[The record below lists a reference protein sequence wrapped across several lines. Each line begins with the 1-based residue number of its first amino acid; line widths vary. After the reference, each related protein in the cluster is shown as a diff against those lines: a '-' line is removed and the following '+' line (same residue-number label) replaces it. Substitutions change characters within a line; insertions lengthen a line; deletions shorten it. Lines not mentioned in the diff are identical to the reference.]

1 MKKVQLLVVKRMRNM
16 MTAFIVLLMLV
27 SVVPGASAQFDQLET
42 SDEITV
48 LRGDYGSGTVWLT
61 NAGGFTYK
69 VVSYQRFWV
78 EDSSGNKIDGFTF
91 NISPHVFSDWTPKGR
106 YSFSYNITCPSNVS
120 GGTYTLFMRFLAFT
134 SDGSMYILYA
144 RIPLHVIS
152 EPLNFGVAEAY
163 VQNRPGSS
171 YVLNGET
178 IVVFSHVTN
187 IGHGNVSAVGQVS
200 LIKDGKTY
208 FLENRTL
215 TFVPGDNLVRFEVP
229 VGYDLPSGTYRLH
242 YLLQYDGGTYRY
254 SKDFPVKFGVT
265 LVGVSLKSDEVNVNE
280 DNRAYVTVLSER
292 FIGMNL
298 TVEAYR
304 DGELISKAVERT
316 EIGGGTTVLEVP
328 LPTNVSGSITAVI
341 KLAFG
346 ERLIGEGNVTYTVS
360 APPVLANVSYERTA
374 NDEVLFK
381 LAVENPGDGS
391 VDGVLAY
398 RISSDDGV
406 LYKDSMEVA
415 IPPGT
420 SEITVKFQVP
430 VGKTVYYEF
439 ALTAAGETS
448 TAKGELYLEPPA
460 PTTTTSSPTPT
471 TSSTAPS
478 NTTTIGGGG
487 GSRGLWVGLVAVA
500 FILLAAGAF
509 YYLNRAEGTG
519 KKRVRPKPKRRS
531 PLGRF
536 KRPKK
541 PEFKENKELPR
552 KK

>member
-1 MKKVQLLVVKRMRNM
+1 MKKAGILL
-16 MTAFIVLLMLV
+16 LSLMLLSTAHLV
-27 SVVPGASAQFDQLET
+27 SAQSGLVT
-42 SDEITV
+42 SDTISIV
-48 LRGDYGSGTVWLT
+48 RGDYSEGVLTLKSTV
-61 NAGGFTYK
+61 GFTYH
-69 VVSYQRFWV
+69 VVSFR
-78 EDSSGNKIDGFTF
+78 GFLVFDENMNRVNGF
-91 NISPHVFSDWTPKGR
+91 NFTISPSVFTDWQAGDTHTVR
-106 YSFSYNITCPSNVS
+106 YRLECPRNVS
-120 GGTYTLFMRFLAFT
+120 PGNYTLR
-134 SDGSMYILYA
+134 
-144 RIPLHVIS
+144 
-152 EPLNFGVAEAY
+152 LNFIASTQNGLIYVVPVDVALTVMGSPLKFGDVGAY
-163 VQNRPGSS
+163 VQDRPDSS

-178 IVVFSHVTN
+178 IVVFSYVTN

-200 LIKDGKTY
+200 LVRDGKTY
-208 FLENRTL
+208 FFENRTL
-215 TFVPGDNLVRFEVP
+215 TFVPGDGLVQFEVP
-229 VGYDLPSGTYRLH
+229 VGYDLSPGTYRLH
-242 YLLQYDGGTYRY
+242 YLLRYDGGTYGY

-265 LVGVSLKSDEVNVNE
+265 LVGVSLKSDEVKVNE

-292 FIGMNL
+292 LIGMNL

-304 DGELISKAVERT
+304 DGELISRAVEPT

-341 KLAFG
+341 KLTFG

-381 LAVENPGDGS
+381 LAVENPGNGS
-391 VDGVLAY
+391 VNGVLTY

-406 LYKDSMEVA
+406 LYKDSIEES

-420 SEITVKFQVP
+420 REITVKFEVP

-439 ALTAAGETS
+439 TLIAAGETS
-448 TAKGELYLEPPA
+448 TAKGQLYLEPPE

-471 TSSTAPS
+471 TSSTSPS
-478 NTTTIGGGG
+478 NTTTTGGGG
-487 GSRGLWVGLVAVA
+487 GSRAPWIGLVAVA
-500 FILLAAGAF
+500 FILLVVGAF
-509 YYLNRAEGTG
+509 YYLNRAEGTR

-536 KRPKK
+536 KRPKN